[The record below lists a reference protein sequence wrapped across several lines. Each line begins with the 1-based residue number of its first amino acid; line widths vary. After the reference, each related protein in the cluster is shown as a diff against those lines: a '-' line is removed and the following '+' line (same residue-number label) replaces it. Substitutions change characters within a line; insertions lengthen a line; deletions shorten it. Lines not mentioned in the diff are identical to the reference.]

1 MSDTKKTGRLL
12 IAGTGSGCGKTSIVC
27 GLLRA
32 YQKRGLALAACKCG
46 PDYIDPLFHEKVLGI
61 PSENLDLF
69 LHEPGLQM
77 QHLARQSRGAGLG
90 VAGAVTGD

>member
-61 PSENLDLF
+61 PSEIWIF
-69 LHEPGLQM
+69 SSMSPGCKSSFW
-77 QHLARQSRGAGLG
+77 HGTAG
-90 VAGAVTGD
+90 VRIW